1 MKCYDVV
8 VIGAGMSGLTCAA
21 LLAKAGRRVLVLEQH
36 YLPGGLFTS
45 FKRGPF
51 LFNVA
56 LEWTTDVEPGQS
68 FHELLNLLEV
78 DREYPF
84 ERLSLFKSVISA
96 ELPTSV
102 RLPCDGAALAASLSA
117 AFPHES
123 AAINRFLDDCQAV
136 QGESKRAR
144 EILLGHGIKPVEEM
158 LAGYFED
165 PVLRHLLYSILG
177 YPGARGVLLMYLLSA
192 VCLGQ
197 IYVPVHHDHRRLAV
211 LLHRKVVA
219 WGGEI
224 RYRTPVA
231 RILVEG
237 DEVRGVAL
245 ESGEE
250 IAAPIVVAGVDGAEL
265 YRRLLAD
272 DFSTTAR
279 ARSLLDR
286 EAGLSTFGLFLGLSG
301 NAPRVPR
308 EHYGWTL
315 LAETAAWQRDP
326 CGLATAPLR
335 VEFQSAL
342 HPAVAPG
349 KSTLCAWAA
358 APVSAFD
365 FWGQGRDCAPA
376 DLDQRRY
383 AEAKAAATSVVLAR
397 LEQAFPGIAQH
408 AEVTT
413 AATPFTFKHYTRN
426 RAGSVSGSSL
436 TSLHYLKPADSTT
449 PVRGLH
455 HIGHWTV
462 QSGINSVMGSAATL
476 FYSRLVSQA

>member
-1 MKCYDVV
+1 MKCYDAIVV
-8 VIGAGMSGLTCAA
+8 GAGMSGLTCAA

-78 DREYPF
+78 DRDYPF
-84 ERLSLFKSVISA
+84 ERLSLFKSVVSP
-96 ELPTSV
+96 ELPAPL
-102 RLPCDGAALAASLSA
+102 RLPCDGTALAASLAA

-123 AAINRFLDDCQAV
+123 AAITRFLDDCQAV
-136 QGESKRAR
+136 QGESQRAR
-144 EILLGHGIKPVEEM
+144 EILLGRGIKPVEEM

-165 PVLRHLLYSILG
+165 PVLRHALYSILG

-197 IYVPVHHDHRRLAV
+197 VYVPVHHDHRRLAV
-211 LLHRKVVA
+211 LLHRKVLA
-219 WGGEI
+219 WGGDI

-231 RILVEG
+231 RIRVAG
-237 DEVRGVAL
+237 GEVRGVTL
-245 ESGEE
+245 ESGQEV
-250 IAAPIVVAGVDGAEL
+250 AAPIVIAGVDAAEL

-272 DFSTTAR
+272 EFSAAPR
-279 ARSLLDR
+279 ARTLLDR

-301 NAPRVPR
+301 DAPAVPR

-315 LAETAAWQRDP
+315 LAATDDWQRNP
-326 CGLATAPLR
+326 GGLATAPLR

-342 HPAVAPG
+342 HPALAPG
-349 KSTLCAWAA
+349 KRTLCAWAA
-358 APVSAFD
+358 TPVSAFD
-365 FWGQGRDCAPA
+365 FWGQGRDCVPA
-376 DLDQRRY
+376 DLDPRRY
-383 AEAKAAATSVVLAR
+383 DEAKEAATSMVLAR
-397 LEQAFPGIAQH
+397 LEQAFPGVVQH
-408 AEVTT
+408 VESTT
-413 AATPFTFKHYTRN
+413 AATPFTFQHYTRN

-462 QSGINSVMGSAATL
+462 QSGINSAMGSAATL
-476 FYSRLVSQA
+476 FYSRLAPGL